1 MSRYA
6 ELQNYEYR
14 PSIKFTC
21 LRCHHPALFSRK
33 ENSTINNVVGIR
45 AALLQREV
53 SNPVVSKVL
62 LFRSPSRND
71 LARSRSRSGGSS
83 LPGTDGSRV
92 VSGAAPRLTGG
103 QGTSFHWQNSA
114 GTSYCKNPAKG
125 AAPKKGKC
133 PERHSPAAIAGT
145 SARGAMP
152 KESKARLHGDTDNT
166 VKIRESKAGADGG
179 HSGLTTT
186 EWPCITE
193 DLTGPTPRLV
203 GVRGTPS
210 QWRDSANSSYCK
222 NPAKGSA
229 QTKGKCPMRS
239 QPGTTTAGAS
249 AEGKRQTPRKTTVPA
264 YPEVRQGTFGI
275 SSVSGSSPGA
285 ERPSIT
291 GNARG
296 SSSPKLVGEQGTR
309 FHWQEF
315 ANQNY
320 CKNPANGSA
329 PKRGKCPKRSDPD
342 AITAGENIT
351 DTTRRKAT
359 AQQSPSN
366 LHKTTSAGPGA
377 SSGCALTAG
386 AEWPCITEDATGPT
400 PRIVGVRGT
409 PSQWHSSALVEASHH
424 DPAQPVTGGR
434 VRKAARC
441 VLRLLRR
448 LGIMNAGAES
458 SGNSTDRVATEPGYK
473 DPQMAAEKTT
483 LSKRTKQFFRSFKC
497 RPSKVSPQD
506 TMNVI

>member
-1 MSRYA
+1 M
-6 ELQNYEYR
+6 
-14 PSIKFTC
+14 
-21 LRCHHPALFSRK
+21 
-33 ENSTINNVVGIR
+33 
-45 AALLQREV
+45 
-53 SNPVVSKVL
+53 L

-71 LARSRSRSGGSS
+71 VAPRRSRSGGSS
-83 LPGTDGSRV
+83 LPGTDGPRV
-92 VSGAAPRLTGG
+92 VPPGAAPRLKGG

-114 GTSYCKNPAKG
+114 GISYCKNPAKG

-133 PERHSPAAIAGT
+133 PKRHSPAAIAGT

-152 KESKARLHGDTDNT
+152 KGSKVSLNGDTDNT
-166 VKIRESKAGADGG
+166 VKIREGKAGGDGG
-179 HSGLTTT
+179 HSGLITTD
-186 EWPCITE
+186 WPCITE
-193 DLTGPTPRLV
+193 DLTGPNPRLV

-229 QTKGKCPMRS
+229 PTKGKCPMRS
-239 QPGTTTAGAS
+239 QPGATTAGAS
-249 AEGKRQTPRKTTVPA
+249 ADGERQTPRKTTVSA
-264 YPEVRQGTFGI
+264 YSEVRKGTLGT
-275 SSVSGSSPGA
+275 SSGYCGPPGT

-296 SSSPKLVGEQGTR
+296 SSSPKLVSDQRGTR

-315 ANQNY
+315 ANQSY

-329 PKRGKCPKRSDPD
+329 PRKGKCPKRSDPD
-342 AITAGENIT
+342 AIKAGENIT

-359 AQQSPSN
+359 AQGSPTN
-366 LHKTTSAGPGA
+366 LHKATSAGPGA

-409 PSQWHSSALVEASHH
+409 PSQWHSSALAAASHH

-448 LGIMNAGAES
+448 LGMRNADAES

-473 DPQMAAEKTT
+473 DPKMAADKTT
-483 LSKRTKQFFRSFKC
+483 LSKKVKRFFRSFKR
-497 RPSKVSPQD
+497 RPSNVCPQD